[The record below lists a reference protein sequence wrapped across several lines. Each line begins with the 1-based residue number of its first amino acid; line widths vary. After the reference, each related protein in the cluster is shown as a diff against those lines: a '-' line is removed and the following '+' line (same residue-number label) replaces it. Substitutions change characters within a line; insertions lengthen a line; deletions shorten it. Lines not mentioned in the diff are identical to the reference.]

1 MSFNNANPYHTVDR
15 SKLVCEIR
23 SDVRINS
30 YRANGGGELLTRGAG
45 IPQDSLES
53 RVLFHTDLDQ
63 RHYLTEEI
71 KRLGT
76 INPQKNNNWKF
87 VPEAWVKP
95 ALERDRKQLFG
106 K

>member
-1 MSFNNANPYHTVDR
+1 
-15 SKLVCEIR
+15 
-23 SDVRINS
+23 
-30 YRANGGGELLTRGAG
+30 
-45 IPQDSLES
+45 
-53 RVLFHTDLDQ
+53 VLFHTELDQ

-76 INPQKNNNWKF
+76 IDPQKNNNWKF
-87 VPEAWVKP
+87 IPEAWVKP